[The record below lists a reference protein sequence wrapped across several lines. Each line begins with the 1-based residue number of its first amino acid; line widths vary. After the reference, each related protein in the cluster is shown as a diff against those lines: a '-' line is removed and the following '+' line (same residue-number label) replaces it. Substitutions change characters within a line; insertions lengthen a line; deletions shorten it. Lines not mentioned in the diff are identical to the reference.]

1 MSRLRVGVVGVGYL
15 GWFHAQKYAGLE
27 GVDLVGVADLDFA
40 RAEKAAQD
48 FQTRPFRSHAE
59 LGGLVDAVS
68 VAVTTSEHAK
78 VASELL
84 SQGIHCL
91 VEKPLSATLAE
102 ADQIIASAEKGGAVL
117 QVGHLERFN
126 PAVAAIRDHLTSP
139 VFMEARRLTTFRNR
153 GLDVDVILDL
163 MIHDIDIF
171 LSLTGEMPVEAKAVG
186 AAIVSQRPDVAN
198 ARLEFPSGGVADL
211 TASRISN
218 SDCRQLQVFQAD
230 SHLRVDCANRTLTVF
245 TKGPGPGEEI
255 LPGVRAQRREFPP
268 ADPLL
273 AEIRAFVDAV
283 GQGRPPLVGGRE
295 GRRALEVALKI
306 ASQVA
311 PEPGNGG

>member
-163 MIHDIDIF
+163 MIHDIDII
-171 LSLTGEMPVEAKAVG
+171 LGLVNSKVKHIEAVG
-186 AAIVSQRPDVAN
+186 ISTVSDHEDLANVRLTFQNNAI
-198 ARLEFPSGGVADL
+198 ADI
-211 TASRISN
+211 TASRVTKEETRTIRIFQEQSYILLDYLHQEAFLFHG
-218 SDCRQLQVFQAD
+218 SDKKLEKNKIRIRKKEPLKVELKSFIGCVRNKKKPVVSGQEGKEALQVALD
-230 SHLRVDCANRTLTVF
+230 
-245 TKGPGPGEEI
+245 I
-255 LPGVRAQRREFPP
+255 LEKINSNNASMLP
-268 ADPLL
+268 
-273 AEIRAFVDAV
+273 
-283 GQGRPPLVGGRE
+283 QGTC
-295 GRRALEVALKI
+295 
-306 ASQVA
+306 S
-311 PEPGNGG
+311 